1 MAKKELKEQLDVFE
15 TYINGV
21 PLVIDPCKMCA
32 FIDDDKESHIDNVDM
47 CKQCCWYYDSQFR
60 LKEKK

>member
-1 MAKKELKEQLDVFE
+1 MKDKKSFADLIKN
-15 TYINGV
+15 I
-21 PLVIDPCKMCA
+21 PLCIDPCKMCA
-32 FIDDDKESHIDNVDM
+32 LVDKNKQSHFDNTDM